1 MVPVRFIRFTRNPE
15 IASMADMSSSKAS
28 ASPSTVLTT
37 PAAPAAPS
45 RPAGARERDGQ
56 WLLIAGGVL
65 LGTIGVFVEEAAQH
79 PLVTVW
85 FRCAFGALA
94 LLAWC
99 LATGRGRELLLHGRA
114 RWVACATGVLMVMN
128 WAMFF
133 AAIPRTSIAVAT
145 VVFHIQPIWV
155 IVFGA
160 LFLRE
165 AISPTQWLATLA
177 ALGGLVLTTGLL
189 DGTAAAA
196 HMGSGGDGSYL
207 AGVLLCLGGSLCY
220 AGVTLLANT
229 QKAISPYAMAM
240 WQCLVGAVALAWAP
254 LALGWPPLGAAW
266 GWLLGLGV
274 LHTGLAY
281 VVLFAGMARLG
292 LGRIAVL
299 QFVYPLTAVLVDWA
313 VYGRTLSPVQLGG
326 VVLMMAALW
335 AIRWPARP
343 APPVAAKAV

>member
-1 MVPVRFIRFTRNPE
+1 MNLKAGATVSI
-15 IASMADMSSSKAS
+15 SSSA
-28 ASPSTVLTT
+28 PSQ
-37 PAAPAAPS
+37 PAAQ
-45 RPAGARERDGQ
+45 RERDGQ

-65 LGTIGVFVEEAAQH
+65 LGTIGVFVEEAGQH

-99 LATGRGRELLLHGRA
+99 LATGRGRELLLSGRA

-128 WAMFF
+128 WALFF

-145 VVFHIQPIWV
+145 VIFHIQPIWV

-165 AISPTQWLATLA
+165 AVSPAQWLSTLA

-189 DGTAAAA
+189 DGGASAAAA
-196 HMGSGGDGSYL
+196 GSIGGGYL
-207 AGVLLCLGGSLCY
+207 AGVLMCLGGSLCY

-229 QKAISPYAMAM
+229 QKAISPFAMAL
-240 WQCLVGAVALAWAP
+240 WQCLVGAVALVWAP
-254 LALGWPPLGAAW
+254 VVLGWPQQGAAW
-266 GWLLGLGV
+266 AWLLGLGV

-281 VVLFAGMARLG
+281 VVLFAGMARLA

-313 VYGRTLSPVQLGG
+313 VYGRTLSPLQLLG
-326 VVLMMAALW
+326 VGLMAGALW
-335 AIRWPARP
+335 TIRRPRARAQPA
-343 APPVAAKAV
+343 

>member
-1 MVPVRFIRFTRNPE
+1 MN
-15 IASMADMSSSKAS
+15 SKAS
-28 ASPSTVLTT
+28 VPSSL
-37 PAAPAAPS
+37 PS
-45 RPAGARERDGQ
+45 CTRGGERGSREREGQ

-65 LGTIGVFVEEAAQH
+65 LGTIGVFVEEAGQH

-85 FRCAFGALA
+85 FRCVFGALA

-99 LATGRGRELLLHGRA
+99 LATGRGRELLLGGRA

-128 WAMFF
+128 WALFF

-145 VVFHIQPIWV
+145 VIFHIQPIWV

-165 AISPTQWLATLA
+165 AVSPVQWLATLA

-189 DGTAAAA
+189 DGAAATA
-196 HMGSGGDGSYL
+196 STGGGYM
-207 AGVLLCLGGSLCY
+207 AGVLMCLGGSLCY
-220 AGVTLLANT
+220 AAVTLLANT
-229 QKAISPYAMAM
+229 QKAISPFAMAL
-240 WQCLVGAVALAWAP
+240 WQCLVGAAALAWAP
-254 LALGWPPLGAAW
+254 FALGWPQPGAAW

-313 VYGRTLSPVQLGG
+313 VYGRTLGPVQLAG
-326 VVLMMAALW
+326 VVLMAAALW
-335 AIRWPARP
+335 AIRRP
-343 APPVAAKAV
+343 GKAVAADAG

>member
-1 MVPVRFIRFTRNPE
+1 MN
-15 IASMADMSSSKAS
+15 SSKAGT
-28 ASPSTVLTT
+28 SPSSVL
-37 PAAPAAPS
+37 AAVPPLAAS
-45 RPAGARERDGQ
+45 TRERDGQ

-65 LGTIGVFVEEAAQH
+65 LGTIGVFVEEAGQH

-99 LATGRGRELLLHGRA
+99 LATGRGRELLLNGRA

-128 WAMFF
+128 WALFF

-155 IVFGA
+155 IVLGA
-160 LFLRE
+160 LFQRE
-165 AISPTQWLATLA
+165 AVSPAQWLATLA

-196 HMGSGGDGSYL
+196 SGGGDYL

-240 WQCLVGAVALAWAP
+240 WQCLVGTVALAWAP
-254 LALGWPPLGAAW
+254 WVLGWPPLGAAW

-313 VYGRTLSPVQLGG
+313 VYGRTLSPVQLAG
-326 VVLMMAALW
+326 VGVMAAALW
-335 AIRWPARP
+335 TLRRPRP
-343 APPVAAKAV
+343 APAAR

>member
-1 MVPVRFIRFTRNPE
+1 MNLKAG
-15 IASMADMSSSKAS
+15 IA
-28 ASPSTVLTT
+28 ASPSH
-37 PAAPAAPS
+37 AAPS
-45 RPAGARERDGQ
+45 QPAAQRERDGQ

-65 LGTIGVFVEEAAQH
+65 LGTIGVFVEEAGQH

-99 LATGRGRELLLHGRA
+99 LATGRGRELLLSGRA
-114 RWVACATGVLMVMN
+114 RWVACATGVLMVFN
-128 WAMFF
+128 WALFF

-145 VVFHIQPIWV
+145 VIFHIQPIWV

-165 AISPTQWLATLA
+165 AVSPTQWLATLA

-196 HMGSGGDGSYL
+196 AASSSGGGGYM
-207 AGVLLCLGGSLCY
+207 AGVLMCLGGSLCY

-229 QKAISPYAMAM
+229 QKAISPFAMAL
-240 WQCLVGAVALAWAP
+240 WQCLVGAVALVWAP
-254 LALGWPPLGAAW
+254 FVLGWPQQGAAW
-266 GWLLGLGV
+266 AWLLGLGV
-274 LHTGLAY
+274 VHTGLAY
-281 VVLFAGMARLG
+281 VVLFAGMARLA

-313 VYGRTLSPVQLGG
+313 VYGRTLSAVQLAG
-326 VVLMMAALW
+326 VGLMAGALW
-335 AIRWPARP
+335 TIRRP
-343 APPVAAKAV
+343 QLSAKQA